1 MQYGCLCMGHRQIP
15 TLNELLKEE
24 LYRQLWRILPY
35 NITDNLLEVDSE
47 IYEKSYVVWIIK
59 AIRRI

>member
-1 MQYGCLCMGHRQIP
+1 MKHRQIP
-15 TLNELLKEE
+15 TLNESLKEE

-35 NITDNLLEVDSE
+35 NITNNLLEVDGE

>member
-1 MQYGCLCMGHRQIP
+1 MKHRQIP
-15 TLNELLKEE
+15 TLNESLKEE
-24 LYRQLWRILPY
+24 LYRQLWADLPY
-35 NITDNLLEVDSE
+35 NITDNLLEVEGE